1 MSEQRI
7 FITGGASGFG
17 EALADRYAKDKWSVC
32 IGDLNEDRGI
42 VVAKRLN
49 AAGVRAQFLRCDV
62 RKEEDIQA
70 AADWMQKNWGG
81 VDAVINNAG
90 VAVAGPFEDTLL
102 SDWDWIIDINL
113 MGVVRGS
120 KIFGKI
126 FQTQGHGHIVNI
138 ASAAGL
144 VHLPLMASY
153 NVTKAGVVALSE
165 TLRVEYPKIKVSVVC
180 PTFFKTNLAETL
192 RSSDKSIIAEVGQL
206 VTQSKVTASSI
217 AEIVFQA
224 IQNNEFL
231 ILPDANAR
239 KARNLKKILPDFL
252 FLKAIKMEI
261 KNMQRMKAKT
271 SAAKS

>member
-7 FITGGASGFG
+7 FITGGASGLG
-17 EALADRYAKDKWSVC
+17 EALAERYAKDKWSVC
-32 IGDLNEDRGI
+32 IGDIHEERGV
-42 VVAKRLN
+42 VVAKRLS
-49 AAGVRAQFLRCDV
+49 AMGIRAHFLRCDV
-62 RKEEDIQA
+62 RTAEDIQA

-90 VAVAGPFEDTLL
+90 VAVAGPFEDTSL

-120 KIFGKI
+120 KIFAKI
-126 FQTQGHGHIVNI
+126 FQSQGYGQIINI

-144 VHLPLMASY
+144 VHLPRMSSY

-165 TLRVEYPKIKVSVVC
+165 TLRLEYPKIKVSVVC

-192 RSSDKSIIAEVGQL
+192 RTSDKSVVKEVGQL
-206 VTQSKVTASSI
+206 VTNSKVSATTI
-217 AEIVFQA
+217 AEVVYQS
-224 IQNNEFL
+224 IQKNEFL

-239 KARNLKKILPDFL
+239 KARFVKKFLPDGL
-252 FLKAIKMEI
+252 FLKAIRMEI
-261 KNMQRMKAKT
+261 KNMQRINRRPAKA
-271 SAAKS
+271 